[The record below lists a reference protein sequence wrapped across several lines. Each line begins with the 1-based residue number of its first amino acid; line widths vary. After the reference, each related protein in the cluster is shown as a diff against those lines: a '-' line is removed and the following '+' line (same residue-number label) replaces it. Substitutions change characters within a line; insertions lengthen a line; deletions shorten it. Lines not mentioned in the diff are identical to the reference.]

1 MLAGQLLFSLS
12 NTLLLNRMPSAADEL
27 AKRLVAAE
35 QRAARTLEELA
46 LLRHSARAEREALQK
61 QYSRLR

>member
-1 MLAGQLLFSLS
+1 MVTG
-12 NTLLLNRMPSAADEL
+12 TLSAADEL

-35 QRAARTLEELA
+35 QRAARTREELA
-46 LLRHSARAEREALQK
+46 LLRHSARAEREALQE